1 MLQPTPEHAARAAI
15 LYGSTTGSTAGAAGL
30 IAEAF
35 RRRTGLVLPRFDI
48 ADVPLGMLCDRPP
61 SRPEPRGAHPDT
73 PATPRHRVLL
83 LGCPTW
89 DWGDLQTD
97 WAVAIDDLDALDL
110 RGVRVAV
117 FGAGDAGAYPG
128 TFADA
133 LGILADHAEARGAT
147 LVGAWPTAA
156 YPPVSSRALRG
167 GSFVGLPLDEA
178 DPDRTP
184 QRILGWVARLA
195 RELGFPEPPSAS

>member
-1 MLQPTPEHAARAAI
+1 MLHATSVPAIRGAI

-35 RRRTGLVLPRFDI
+35 RRRTGLVMPRFDI

-61 SRPEPRGAHPDT
+61 PRSAPPGTRPDT
-73 PATPRHRVLL
+73 AATPRHQVLL

-89 DWGDLQTD
+89 DWGDLQAD

-117 FGAGDAGAYPG
+117 FGAGDAGAYPE

-167 GSFVGLPLDEA
+167 GSFVGLPLDES

-184 QRILGWVARLA
+184 QRIRGWVGRLA
-195 RELGFPEPPSAS
+195 RELGLADRSSGP